1 RPCTVHKGAQ
11 HSFLIELLYHQC
23 RGNFNTCLEK
33 KMEISIEWHP
43 GSAYGFLPA
52 RKAAPAPPG
61 YPHR

>member
-1 RPCTVHKGAQ
+1 
-11 HSFLIELLYHQC
+11 
-23 RGNFNTCLEK
+23 
-33 KMEISIEWHP
+33 MEISIEWHP